1 MNRDRTVAVAACVI
15 GAGLALFAV
24 SRTWTEVVSV
34 RPAPLPP
41 VHELKT
47 GSALYPWLPALG
59 LVALAGAGA
68 LLATRGL
75 VRAAVGVLLLLC
87 GFGLIAGAAGHFP
100 GGWPVAT
107 ALGGLLVAGAGGL
120 ALVRGRRW
128 PALGARYDRPA
139 GAAARAPQSGAEVWD
154 ALDRGDDPTR

>member
-1 MNRDRTVAVAACVI
+1 MNRDRTLAAVTCAI

-24 SRTWTEVVSV
+24 SRTWTDVVTV

-47 GSALYPWLPALG
+47 GSALMPWLPALG

-87 GFGLIAGAAGHFP
+87 GFGLVAGAAARLP
-100 GGWPVAT
+100 AGWPVAT

-120 ALVRGRRW
+120 TLARGRRW
-128 PALGARYDRPA
+128 PGLGTRYDRPA
-139 GAAARAPQSGAEVWD
+139 GAARAPETGTELWD

>member
-1 MNRDRTVAVAACVI
+1 MNRDRTVAVAACAI

-100 GGWPVAT
+100 GGWSVAT
-107 ALGGLLVAGAGGL
+107 ALGGLLVAGGGGL

-139 GAAARAPQSGAEVWD
+139 GATARAPQSGAEVWD

>member
-1 MNRDRTVAVAACVI
+1 MNRDRTVAVAACAV

-24 SRTWTEVVSV
+24 SRAWTEVMSA

-47 GSALYPWLPALG
+47 GSALAPWLPALG

-75 VRAAVGVLLLLC
+75 VRAAVGVLLLFC
-87 GFGLIAGAAGHFP
+87 GFGVIAGAAGHLP

-120 ALVRGRRW
+120 TLVRGRRW
-128 PALGARYDRPA
+128 PALGTRYERPA
-139 GAAARAPQSGAEVWD
+139 GAARSPQTDAELWD

>member
-1 MNRDRTVAVAACVI
+1 MNRDRTVAVAACVV
-15 GAGLALFAV
+15 GAGLAL
-24 SRTWTEVVSV
+24 TEVMSA

-47 GSALYPWLPALG
+47 GSALAPWLPALG

-75 VRAAVGVLLLLC
+75 VRAAVGVLLLFC
-87 GFGLIAGAAGHFP
+87 GFGLIAGAAGHLP

-120 ALVRGRRW
+120 TLVRGRRW
-128 PALGARYDRPA
+128 PALGTRYERPA
-139 GAAARAPQSGAEVWD
+139 GAARSPQTDAELWD